1 MLDTVSGSL
10 TSKDRLLNTP
20 LRAERQGLVFTLWKL
35 CTYLWV
41 CTYHVFSRP
50 LLGGVTLHAGEP
62 LEETL
67 ESVAGDSQLLI

>member
-1 MLDTVSGSL
+1 MLDTVPGSL
-10 TSKDRLLNTP
+10 TSKDRLLDTP
-20 LRAERQGLVFTLWKL
+20 LRAEQQGLVFTLWKL
-35 CTYLWV
+35 CTCLWV
-41 CTYHVFSRP
+41 WGHVFSRP